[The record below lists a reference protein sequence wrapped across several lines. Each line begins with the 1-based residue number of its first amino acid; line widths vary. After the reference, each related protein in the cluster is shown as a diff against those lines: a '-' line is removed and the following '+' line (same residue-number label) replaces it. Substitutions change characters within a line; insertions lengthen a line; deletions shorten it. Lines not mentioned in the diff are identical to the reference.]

1 MDFLSPF
8 VSLTIFFIVI
18 IVLLVFFWPNFG
30 IIARYKK
37 GLLSTKRV
45 LIEDTLKHLY
55 DYEYRNLS
63 STIKSI
69 AGTLNISTDE
79 ATKLLE
85 QLKTQ
90 ELVLLDKNKISL
102 TPAGRSYA
110 LRIIRI
116 HRLWE
121 NYLAEETSYGELDWH
136 EKAELIEHKMTN
148 EEANKLAAKMGN
160 PKFDPH
166 GDPIPTAE
174 GEVPKKKGKCLNNI
188 KPGEVVKIIHI
199 EDEPKI
205 IYTQLVAQGF
215 HPGKEIQVIDANSER
230 IKIAMDGDE
239 RIIAPLLAGNVTV
252 DIISKPE
259 FTNIKLRTL
268 SDIKK
273 NEKVK
278 IHSLAPTCRGQQRRR
293 LLDLGIVPGAEI
305 TILMKSPLNDPI
317 GYLVKD
323 TIVALRK
330 KQAECIIIENQKSNE
345 KINEKLKVENE

>member
-1 MDFLSPF
+1 MDFFNPLISLS
-8 VSLTIFFIVI
+8 VFFITV
-18 IVLLVFFWPNFG
+18 IVLMIFFWPNYG
-30 IIARYKK
+30 ILARYKK
-37 GLLSTKRV
+37 GLQSTKRV

-55 DYEYRNLS
+55 DYEYRNLNP
-63 STIKSI
+63 TIKSI
-69 AGTLNISTDE
+69 AGTLNIATDE
-79 ATKLLE
+79 VTKLLE
-85 QLKTQ
+85 QLKVQ
-90 ELVLLDKNKISL
+90 DLVNLDENKISL

-121 NYLAEETSYGELDWH
+121 NYLAEETSYSELDWH
-136 EKAELIEHKMTN
+136 EKAELIEHKLTN
-148 EEANKLAAKMGN
+148 EEANRLAAQMGN

-174 GEVPKKKGKCLNNI
+174 GKVPEKKGECLNNI
-188 KPGEVVKIIHI
+188 KPGEVVRIIHI

-215 HPGKEIQVIDANSER
+215 HPGKEIQVVDANSER
-230 IKIAMDGDE
+230 IKVAMDGDE

-252 DIISKPE
+252 DVISKQE
-259 FTNIKLRTL
+259 FTNVKLRTL
-268 SDIKK
+268 AELKE
-273 NEKVK
+273 NEIVK
-278 IHSLAPTCRGQQRRR
+278 IHSLASTCRGQQRRR

-305 TILMKSPLNDPI
+305 TILMKSPLNDPV

-330 KQAECIIIENQKSNE
+330 KQAECIIIENQK
-345 KINEKLKVENE
+345 INKNTVKKLKAENE

>member
-1 MDFLSPF
+1 MNFLSP
-8 VSLTIFFIVI
+8 VAALTIFFIFLFVLI
-18 IVLLVFFWPNFG
+18 IFTWPNYG

-37 GLLSTKRV
+37 GLKNTKRV

-55 DYEYRNLS
+55 DYEYRNLTP
-63 STIKSI
+63 TIKSI
-69 AGTLNISTDE
+69 AGTLNISSDE
-79 ATKLLE
+79 VTKLL
-85 QLKTQ
+85 Q
-90 ELVLLDKNKISL
+90 ELKSKELVTQNGNKIFL
-102 TPAGRSYA
+102 TPNGRSYA

-121 NYLAEETSYGELDWH
+121 NYLAEETSYGESDWH
-136 EKAELIEHKMTN
+136 EKAELIEHKMTH
-148 EEANKLAAKMGN
+148 EEANELAAKMGN

-174 GEVPKKKGKCLNNI
+174 GKIPKKKGTCLNKI
-188 KPGEVVKIIHI
+188 KPGEVVRIIHI

-205 IYTQLVAQGF
+205 IYTQLWAQGF
-215 HPGKEIQVIDANSER
+215 HPGKEIQVIDSNPER
-230 IKIAMDGDE
+230 IKIAMDGEE

-252 DIISKPE
+252 EIITEPK
-259 FTNIKLRTL
+259 FVNKKFRTL
-268 SDIKK
+268 LDIKE

-305 TILMKSPLNDPI
+305 SMLMKSPLNDPI

-323 TIVALRK
+323 TIIALRR
-330 KQAECIIIENQKSNE
+330 KQAKCIFVESPKVKVKNE
-345 KINEKLKVENE
+345 KSKVNIV